1 VTALG
6 DDATVPKI
14 LNSLYE
20 YRVGKGLSPVSRY
33 CIWPLAST

>member
-1 VTALG
+1 MTALG

-20 YRVGKGLSPVSRY
+20 YRVGRGLKRLQTVP
-33 CIWPLAST
+33 